1 MARKWRGGGQWL
13 AAGVSLCYCSPMSVL
28 RSLILSTAV
37 CLMVAGGPALQAS
50 EDSVE
55 NGSSGELIRSE
66 HIDRLLEE
74 LKTADNPLIATQ
86 VANEVRRLWAQ
97 APDAE
102 GQKTLNAIFE
112 ARRARRLREAL
123 ALTEAI
129 TQRLPEYAEG
139 WNQKATVLFEMGR
152 YDRSLEAVE
161 ETLEREPRH
170 FGALAG
176 KGVILYR
183 QGRVRL
189 GQKALRRAV
198 KIHPFLSERRL
209 LVEPPGDPI

>member
-1 MARKWRGGGQWL
+1 
-13 AAGVSLCYCSPMSVL
+13 MSIL
-28 RSLILSTAV
+28 RPFIICAAV
-37 CLMVAGGPALQAS
+37 CLMVVGGPAALAS
-50 EDSVE
+50 EDAAQD
-55 NGSSGELIRSE
+55 NSSGELTRSE
-66 HIDRLLEE
+66 RVDRLLEE
-74 LKTADNPLIATQ
+74 LKTSDNPLIATQ

-97 APDAE
+97 APDSE
-102 GQKTLNAIFE
+102 GQKTMNAIFQ

-198 KIHPFLSERRL
+198 KIHPFLAERRL

>member
-1 MARKWRGGGQWL
+1 MIVCA
-13 AAGVSLCYCSPMSVL
+13 
-28 RSLILSTAV
+28 AV
-37 CLMVAGGPALQAS
+37 CLMVAGGPSVQAS
-50 EDSVE
+50 EDASD
-55 NGSSGELIRSE
+55 GSSPGQLTRSE
-66 HIDRLLEE
+66 RLDRLLQE
-74 LKTADNPLIATQ
+74 LKNSDNPLLATQ

-102 GQKTLNAIFE
+102 GQKTMNAIFA
-112 ARRARRLREAL
+112 ARRARRQREAL

-129 TQRLPEYAEG
+129 TQRLPGYAEG

-189 GQKALRRAV
+189 GQKALRRAL
-198 KIHPFLSERRL
+198 KIHPFLAERRL

>member
-1 MARKWRGGGQWL
+1 
-13 AAGVSLCYCSPMSVL
+13 MSIL
-28 RSLILSTAV
+28 RPFIICAAV
-37 CLMVAGGPALQAS
+37 CLMVVGGPAALAS
-50 EDSVE
+50 EDAAQD
-55 NGSSGELIRSE
+55 NSSGELTRSE
-66 HIDRLLEE
+66 RVDRLLEE
-74 LKTADNPLIATQ
+74 LKTSDNPLIATQ

-97 APDAE
+97 APDSE
-102 GQKTLNAIFE
+102 GQKTMNAIFQ

-129 TQRLPEYAEG
+129 TQRLPGYAEG

-198 KIHPFLSERRL
+198 KIHPFLAERRL